1 MLNKV
6 MIIGRL
12 GRDPELR
19 YIQGSGTPVATLNV
33 ATDDS
38 FVDRDGNHYFIE
50 MNPRI
55 QVEHTVTEM
64 VTSIDLVRAQI
75 LIAEGQPISHPEI
88 GLGDQNNLK
97 VYVEGSLRTRKYQ
110 DNQGQDRYVTEIHAQ
125 RVIFL
130 DRKSEG
136 NGGDGYQG
144 QRGGYQQPRQGGY
157 GSRGGQQGGGRPQ
170 DTAPQNPQDSA
181 REAEEDLG
189 SPFPGEANMDNVPF

>member
-38 FVDRDGNHYFIE
+38 FVDRDGNRVNRTEWH
-50 MNPRI
+50 RI
-55 QVEHTVTEM
+55 SVFQRT
-64 VTSIDLVRAQI
+64 
-75 LIAEGQPISHPEI
+75 AENCSTY
-88 GLGDQNNLK
+88 LK
-97 VYVEGSLRTRKYQ
+97 KGSLVYVEGSLRTRKYQ

-144 QRGGYQQPRQGGY
+144 QRGGYQQPRQGG
-157 GSRGGQQGGGRPQ
+157 GQQGGGRPQ